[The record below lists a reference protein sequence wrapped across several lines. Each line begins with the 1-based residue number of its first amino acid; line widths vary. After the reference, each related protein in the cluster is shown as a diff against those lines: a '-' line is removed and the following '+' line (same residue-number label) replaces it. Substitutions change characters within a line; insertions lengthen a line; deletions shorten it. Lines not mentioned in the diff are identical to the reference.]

1 MKLNSSNRAFVQKVG
16 TAKHGQ
22 YNLERFYRRHVMRNL
37 VHFLGLFFIPLL
49 ALAGC
54 HELGH
59 MDGTGGYGTI
69 GGDLVGEVRHVDTR
83 EREIDI
89 RTEAGRSWTVRYD
102 RNTRVTYRQRDYEV
116 SNLEAGD
123 FVAMRT
129 TQDGRGRLYTDL
141 VTVRE
146 SVQDRGGYGQRG
158 RLDQFE
164 GTVEYIDERRGRF
177 EVRDRRNRLVVVTL
191 PYNAPRSV
199 NDRFERLRRGDY
211 VRVEGRFLTEDRFE
225 LESFV

>member
-1 MKLNSSNRAFVQKVG
+1 MKYL
-16 TAKHGQ
+16 
-22 YNLERFYRRHVMRNL
+22 M
-37 VHFLGLFFIPLL
+37 HFLGLISVPLL

-59 MDGTGGYGTI
+59 MDGPGGYGTS
-69 GGDLVGEVRHVDTR
+69 GGDLVGEVRHIDTR
-83 EREIDI
+83 EREIEL
-89 RTEAGRSWTVRYD
+89 RTEAGRSRNVRYD
-102 RNTRVTYRQRDYEV
+102 GRTRVTYRQREYEV

-123 FVAMRT
+123 YVAMRT
-129 TQDGRGRLYTDL
+129 TEDRNGRLYTDL
-141 VTVRE
+141 ITVRE
-146 SVQDRGGYGQRG
+146 SVQDRGGYRRSG

-199 NDRFERLRRGDY
+199 SDRFYRLRRGDY
-211 VRVEGRFLTEDRFE
+211 VRIEGRFLTEDRFE
-225 LESFV
+225 LESFA